1 MNDQMIS
8 YLNDKSLLYSLQS
21 GFRPSFSTDTC
32 LINMSDTIRKGWDNG
47 DLTGMVIVDLQKAFD
62 TVDHEILLYKL
73 KAIGLSEHSVT
84 WMQSYLRGRL
94 QL

>member
-1 MNDQMIS
+1 
-8 YLNDKSLLYSLQS
+8 
-21 GFRPSFSTDTC
+21 
-32 LINMSDTIRKGWDNG
+32 MSDTIRKGWDNG
-47 DLTGMVIVDLQKAFD
+47 DLTKAFD

-94 QL
+94 QFMRN